1 MAAKTTS
8 VSLNADAVRQA
19 EGLFADFG
27 LDLSTAIELF
37 LRQSVRE
44 QRIPFEVRRDIPN
57 PETKAALEEI
67 EEMRAHPENYKSY
80 STFQELLDEV
90 LHDDT

>member
-27 LDLSTAIELF
+27 LDLPTAIELF

-44 QRIPFEVRRDIPN
+44 QRIPFDIPN
-57 PETKAALEEI
+57 PETRAALEEI
-67 EEMRAHPENYKSY
+67 SEMRAHPENYKSY